1 MGCLLASGIP
11 MTSSQY
17 LPLDPKGC
25 RILADALGDTP
36 ETVISVHSLRRA
48 LCKAYVAGDPSRF
61 DGAIIQWDFL
71 SSEPQGF
78 GSDPEIL
85 WDLLK
90 SVEGWD
96 CICVASKCANAL
108 GQIIE
113 KKIGV
118 RVRYYGD
125 VYYTLSKPVLNFQN
139 KAVRQLTLK
148 DLKLL
153 ESAPVEVQGCGFGS
167 PRGLL
172 SDGIVACA
180 VVSEKIVAIAHTS
193 ARTERYA
200 DIGVFTLEGWR
211 GRGFATDA
219 ASIVAKGV
227 QESGQIPVWSTGED
241 NIASLRVAQKLG
253 FTEVSRSTFVI
264 LDKSN

>member
-1 MGCLLASGIP
+1 
-11 MTSSQY
+11 
-17 LPLDPKGC
+17 
-25 RILADALGDTP
+25 
-36 ETVISVHSLRRA
+36 
-48 LCKAYVAGDPSRF
+48 VAGDPSGF
-61 DGAIIQWDFL
+61 DGAVIQRNFL
-71 SSEPQGF
+71 PSEPEGF

-90 SVEGWD
+90 SVKEWD

-108 GQIIE
+108 GQVIE
-113 KKIGV
+113 KKMGV

-125 VYYTLSKPVLNFQN
+125 ICYTLSKPILNFQN
-139 KAVRQLTLK
+139 EVVRQLTLK
-148 DLKLL
+148 DLKML

-167 PRGLL
+167 LRGLL

-180 VVSEKIVAIAHTS
+180 VVSDKIVAIAHTS
-193 ARTERYA
+193 ACTERYA

-211 GRGFATDA
+211 GHGFATAA

-227 QESGQIPVWSTGED
+227 QEAGQIPVWSTGED
-241 NIASLRVAQKLG
+241 NIASLRVAQKLR

-264 LDKSN
+264 LDKGN

>member
-1 MGCLLASGIP
+1 MRL
-11 MTSSQY
+11 TSSQY

-25 RILADALGDTP
+25 RVLSDALGDTP
-36 ETVISVHSLRRA
+36 ETVISVHSLRRG

-61 DGAIIQWDFL
+61 DGAVIQWDFL
-71 SSEPQGF
+71 PSEPEGF
-78 GSDPEIL
+78 GSDPKIL

-90 SVEGWD
+90 SVKGWD
-96 CICVASKCANAL
+96 CICVASECANAL

-113 KKIGV
+113 KKMGV

-125 VYYTLSKPVLNFQN
+125 INYILSKPVLNFQN
-139 KAVRQLTLK
+139 DAVRQLTLK

-153 ESAPVEVQGCGFGS
+153 ESAPAEAQGCGFGS
-167 PRGLL
+167 SRGLL

-180 VVSEKIVAIAHTS
+180 IVSEKIGAIAHTS

-200 DIGVFTLEGWR
+200 DIGVFTLKEWR
-211 GRGFATDA
+211 SRGFATAA
-219 ASIVAKGV
+219 ASIVARRV
-227 QESGQIPVWSTGED
+227 QEAGQIPVWSTGED

-264 LDKSN
+264 LDKGK